1 MIWKCKKCDGEI
13 TVKANVQGL
22 YRVFLN
28 RNKEIKDYD
37 DWEELDLP
45 NGKVIV
51 AICDECGNRCNT
63 VDKLEE
69 IAVWEE

>member
-1 MIWKCKKCDGEI
+1 MWKCKKCSGEI
-13 TVKANVQGL
+13 TIKAIVQGI

-51 AICDECGNRCNT
+51 AICDECGNWCTSIEN
-63 VDKLEE
+63 LEK
-69 IAVWEE
+69 IAVWEED

>member
-1 MIWKCKKCDGEI
+1 MSWICKKCGGKI
-13 TVKANVQGL
+13 TIKANVQGL

-51 AICDECGNRCNT
+51 AICDECGNWCTNI
-63 VDKLEE
+63 DNLEE
-69 IAVWEE
+69 IAVWED